1 MAEHDYII
9 NNGTGSAVRTDL
21 NNALAAIA
29 SNNSKATDL
38 TTNYAYQWYA
48 DTGDNT
54 LKIRNAANNA
64 YINVSITGGIE
75 TENFG
80 LAPLTGAT
88 FTGDIILDNQADLR
102 FEEATANGSNYIALQ
117 APTAIASDVTL
128 TLPAV
133 APTANQVLKADASTP
148 TTLTWAAETGG
159 DKIEEGNSS
168 VEVIDSGT
176 GSVEITIDGSNY
188 PITFSGTGLLF
199 EENVSNAFAQNI
211 IRFHDTDN
219 QVPIGGR
226 KIGQIDFETSDSNGS
241 GIVARILG
249 NSASNTGGGKIDFFT
264 SDTHTPSLVNRF
276 SIAETGIATFTNDV
290 IFSDSIVEN
299 VFAIT
304 DASTVALNPTNG
316 TIQTWTLGGNRT
328 ATDNLSNG
336 QSMLLMVAD
345 GSGYAL
351 TFPTTTWVGGSPP
364 TLATSGFTVIEFWKV
379 SSTLYA
385 AHVGDVA

>member
-1 MAEHDYII
+1 
-9 NNGTGSAVRTDL
+9 
-21 NNALAAIA
+21 
-29 SNNSKATDL
+29 
-38 TTNYAYQWYA
+38 
-48 DTGDNT
+48 
-54 LKIRNAANNA
+54 
-64 YINVSITGGIE
+64 
-75 TENFG
+75 
-80 LAPLTGAT
+80 
-88 FTGDIILDNQADLR
+88 
-102 FEEATANGSNYIALQ
+102 
-117 APTAIASDVTL
+117 
-128 TLPAV
+128 
-133 APTANQVLKADASTP
+133 QVLKADASTP

-276 SIAETGIATFTNDV
+276 SIAETGIATFSNTV
-290 IFSDSIVEN
+290 IFSDAINEN
-299 VFAIT
+299 VFTIT
-304 DASTVALNPTNG
+304 DGASVDLDPDNG
-316 TIQTWTLGGNRT
+316 TIQVWTLGANRT
-328 ATDNLSNG
+328 ATESLTAG

-351 TFPTTTWVGGSPP
+351 TFPTTTW
-364 TLATSGFTVIEFWKV
+364 
-379 SSTLYA
+379 
-385 AHVGDVA
+385 